1 MRVLICGG
9 RQYGNSDLIE
19 RLLDAALANSTA
31 SDLVLVH
38 TGAMG
43 AAATAHAWARGKN
56 ASKAGTVAVLEFKV
70 QMPRIDLTTRGI
82 QNALDERRARIFD
95 EGKPQL
101 VLFFPKREGDARS
114 DEDLVEEAER
124 RGIPVRRFLWTEKV
138 NPKQA
143 PEAPKDGGA

>member
-9 RQYGNSDLIE
+9 RHYKDRDLIE

-43 AAATAHAWARGKN
+43 AAATANAWARGKN
-56 ASKAGTVAVLEFKV
+56 AFKPDAVAVLEFKV
-70 QMPRIDLTTRGI
+70 VMPRIDLTPRGI
-82 QNALDERRARIFD
+82 QNAMDERRARIFD
-95 EGKPQL
+95 EGKPQ
-101 VLFFPKREGDARS
+101 VVFFFPMRANDART
-114 DEDLVEEAER
+114 DEDLVLEAER
-124 RGIPVRRFLWTEKV
+124 RGIPVRRFRWTERV